1 MSTTAPSAHHRR
13 SSPGSRAG
21 RWAVALAGASLAGMA
36 ASVVAFALGVESA
49 DGFADNWL
57 LTGWGA
63 AVLACAGGSVVA
75 GGLALLRRHDRS
87 WPVVTAT
94 VVGAL
99 MTALMLQQVAEG
111 LGILTS

>member
-1 MSTTAPSAHHRR
+1 M
-13 SSPGSRAG
+13 
-21 RWAVALAGASLAGMA
+21 LAGTALAGMA
-36 ASVVAFALGVESA
+36 ASVVAFALGIESA
-49 DGFADNWL
+49 DGFTDNWL

-63 AVLACAGGSVVA
+63 AVLLSAAGSVVA
-75 GGLALLRRHDRS
+75 GGLALVRRHDRS

-99 MTALMLQQVAEG
+99 LTTLMLQQVAEG